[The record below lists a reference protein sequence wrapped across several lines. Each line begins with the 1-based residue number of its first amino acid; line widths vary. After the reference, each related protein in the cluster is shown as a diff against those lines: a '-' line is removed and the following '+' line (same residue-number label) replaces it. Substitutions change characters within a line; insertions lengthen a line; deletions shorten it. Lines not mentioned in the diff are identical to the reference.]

1 MKIKLAALAA
11 MCALAVSGAGVAAQ
25 NANYVERKQVSAAAA
40 RKMVDACLA
49 WAKAHNQNVGVAVV
63 DLAGV
68 PLDAHAMAGTAP
80 QGVESAMLKAKT
92 SWHWQRS
99 TALLA
104 DDVSSKR
111 NVASVWIEDF
121 PRPGGM
127 AIMIDGQFAGAIGVG
142 GGRDDEACARAG
154 IEAVYG
160 KDAAH

>member
-1 MKIKLAALAA
+1 MKRTMAALAA
-11 MCALAVSGAGVAAQ
+11 AAALVFASQAVAAD
-25 NANYVERKQVSAAAA
+25 ANYIERKQVSATAA
-40 RKMVDACLA
+40 RKLVDACIA
-49 WAKAHNQNVGVAVV
+49 YAKAHNTAVGVAVV

-68 PLDAHAMAGTAP
+68 PLDAHAMPGASR
-80 QGVESAMLKAKT
+80 QSVESSMRKAKT

-104 DDVSSKR
+104 EDVATKR
-111 NVASVWIEDF
+111 NVASDWIGDF

-127 AIMIDGQFAGAIGVG
+127 AIMIDGKFAGAIGVG
-142 GGRDDEACARAG
+142 GAQNDEACARAA